1 MKRQQIV
8 SEVESHLGLIGVST
22 GQFVWQPAMA
32 QLLVVIGERIH
43 TLTLRSGTSRR
54 ALTFELGRLAGL
66 AEAAGLSMK
75 NRGA

>member
-8 SEVESHLGLIGVST
+8 SEVESHLGLIGIST

-54 ALTFELGRLAGL
+54 ALTFELGRLAPLLWQPGF
-66 AEAAGLSMK
+66 
-75 NRGA
+75 R